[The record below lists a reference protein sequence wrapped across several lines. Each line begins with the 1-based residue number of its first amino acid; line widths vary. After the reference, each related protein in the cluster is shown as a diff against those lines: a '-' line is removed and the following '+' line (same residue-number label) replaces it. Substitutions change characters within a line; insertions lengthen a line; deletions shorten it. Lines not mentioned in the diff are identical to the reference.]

1 VTHPASR
8 LSIRER
14 RAARAI
20 ARLVRI
26 MAILRSRDGCP
37 WDRKQTPKTL
47 RPFLIEETYE
57 AIDAIDRGDMKEL
70 AGELGD
76 VMFQC
81 IFQAQIAAEAG
92 RFDIAD
98 SLDHIVQKLI
108 RRHPHVFTAN
118 GVPLSKAARRGKV
131 RTSGA
136 VLQQWEALKAGE
148 QAKAG
153 VEPRLLSGVPRALPA
168 LTRALEIGTRVAAV
182 GFEWPTT
189 AGVMDKIEE
198 EARELRAALHESPAR
213 AGEEMGDLLFS
224 IANLSRR
231 LGIDP
236 EAALREANDKFT
248 SRFSALEDSLEA
260 AGSTVHA
267 ATLEEMEAAWQQ
279 VKAARLPARRKA
291 SRTTTDR
298 SRSERARS
306 GRPSRRRSRRPRRS

>member
-1 VTHPASR
+1 
-8 LSIRER
+8 
-14 RAARAI
+14 
-20 ARLVRI
+20 